1 MAADTPS
8 RKLAVILHA
17 DVVGST
23 KLVQRNESIAHERI
37 QGTFHLLSEA
47 IENYGGTV
55 HELRGDALLAEFQR
69 ASDAVSSALAFQA
82 VNASHNAALTD
93 DIRPDVR
100 IGISLGEVVIADD
113 TLTGPDV
120 VLAQRLEQLAE
131 SGGVCLSQE
140 AYHSVPDRFPFDF
153 ENLGEQTLKGF
164 DAPIRAYSVGMRAD
178 ETIPEPEPK
187 PLAASE
193 KRQWVVGG
201 VVALLVVIAGVLAWL
216 EPWEKSEPA
225 GVSPSENPSI
235 AVLPFQNLGGDGYFS
250 DGITNDLITDLS
262 KFSNLLVISSNTM
275 FTYKGKSVNVKGLG
289 RELGVRYVLEG
300 SIQKADDR
308 VRINAQLIDATTDHH
323 VWADRYEFE
332 LDDIFMM
339 QNEIANTVV
348 TSLNVIVTDEEQSRS
363 TRLTEVIE
371 AYDLYLR
378 GRTHLRGTKKTH
390 REARKLFDKAIALD
404 PNFAA
409 AHADKS
415 FTYFSSFIMP
425 MTRDERVMKRSLEA
439 AERGV
444 ELDDTLPLAQAR
456 LAWAYFANRQH
467 AKAIA
472 AARKAVALGPNDAEA
487 HAQLGNVLN
496 WVGKPEEGKL
506 YIERAIRLNPHHPYY
521 YLFYLGH
528 SYYLL
533 EDRERA
539 IELLQRV
546 VTRAPTFLP
555 VRRHLAVLYTEVGR
569 LEDAKTQT
577 AEVLRIFPGASIE
590 DERSRCYYRWTPEL
604 WKRFMQGLL
613 ESGMPQGKKGEDPIS
628 M

>member
-1 MAADTPS
+1 VAADTPS